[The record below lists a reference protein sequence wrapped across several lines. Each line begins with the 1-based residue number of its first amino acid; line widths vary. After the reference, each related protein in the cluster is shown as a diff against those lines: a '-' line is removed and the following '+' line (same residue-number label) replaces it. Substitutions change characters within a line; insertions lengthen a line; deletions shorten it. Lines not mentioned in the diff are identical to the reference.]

1 MLDCSFHWCTGAG
14 VRIKVLKMS
23 EKCESINMI
32 EVSVSDTGKSILLY
46 IKWWPWKKVVGF
58 ILKIF
63 AFIWNHLWSFWLD
76 GLGFLLP
83 EIFTAKFDKLSEKC
97 EKLEL
102 CFDSLHLSN
111 LFLLSIHGLVLFLT
125 EPLKHH
131 WYQQAYITNSYVD
144 LLAKCEFH
152 GWLLLLAVVDSLI
165 CYFMHLIV

>member
-23 EKCESINMI
+23 EKCESSNMI

-111 LFLLSIHGLVLFLT
+111 LFLLSIHGLVPGTVLNRTIKASLVSTSLHYKQLCGLT
-125 EPLKHH
+125 GKAWVSWLT
-131 WYQQAYITNSYVD
+131 A
-144 LLAKCEFH
+144 LACSS
-152 GWLLLLAVVDSLI
+152 W
-165 CYFMHLIV
+165 